1 MVFTNGTSSGR
12 AWGGDY
18 RISMTE
24 NLLQWH
30 TLAIL
35 LAGALAGGFVNGL
48 TGFGTGLTALPL
60 WLQALEPVLAAQL
73 VSAASIVGHVTAI
86 PSIWARVDWRRLAPL
101 LAGGLL
107 GVPIGSLLL
116 PHIPLAAFKF
126 AVGAVLI
133 GYSAFMLIAAG
144 RVQLRA
150 GGRGAE
156 GVVGLAAGILGGMAG
171 LSGALPTVWA
181 ALKGWPKEERRI
193 VFQAFNMTIL
203 SAMLLATV
211 VQGLASTRLLLA
223 LALSLPATLVGG
235 RLGAW
240 LYHRLDDRRFDRVV
254 LALLLASGLVLVW
267 SNR

>member
-1 MVFTNGTSSGR
+1 MG
-12 AWGGDY
+12 
-18 RISMTE
+18 E

-73 VSAASIVGHVTAI
+73 VSAASIVGHITAI
-86 PSIWARVDWRRLAPL
+86 PGIWARVDWRRLAPL

-107 GVPIGSLLL
+107 GVPIGSWLL
-116 PHIPLAAFKF
+116 PHIPLTAFKI
-126 AVGAVLI
+126 AVGTVLI
-133 GYSAFMLIAAG
+133 GYSVFMLIAAG
-144 RVQLRA
+144 RIQLRA
-150 GGRGAE
+150 GGRAAE
-156 GVVGLAAGILGGMAG
+156 AVVGLAAGVLGGMAS

-181 ALKGWPKEERRI
+181 TLKGWPKEERRI
-193 VFQAFNMTIL
+193 VFQAFNTTVL
-203 SAMLLATV
+203 SAMLVATIA
-211 VQGLASTRLLLA
+211 QGLVGTRLLLA
-223 LALSLPATLVGG
+223 LALSLPATLIGG

>member
-1 MVFTNGTSSGR
+1 M
-12 AWGGDY
+12 A
-18 RISMTE
+18 E

-107 GVPIGSLLL
+107 GVPIGSWLL
-116 PHIPLAAFKF
+116 PHIPLATFKI

-133 GYSAFMLIAAG
+133 GYSTFMLIAAG
-144 RVQLRA
+144 RVRLAA

-156 GVVGLAAGILGGMAG
+156 AGVGLAAGVLGGMAG

-193 VFQAFNMTIL
+193 AFQAFNMTIL
-203 SAMLLATV
+203 SAMLIATIA
-211 VQGLASTRLLLA
+211 QGLIGTRLLLA
-223 LALSLPATLVGG
+223 LALSLPATLIGG

-240 LYHRLDDRRFDRVV
+240 LYHRLDDRRFDRLV
-254 LALLLASGLVLVW
+254 LALLLLSGLVLVW

>member
-1 MVFTNGTSSGR
+1 MG
-12 AWGGDY
+12 
-18 RISMTE
+18 E

-60 WLQALEPVLAAQL
+60 WLQALEPALAAQL

-86 PSIWARVDWRRLAPL
+86 PGIWARVDWRRLAPL

-107 GVPIGSLLL
+107 GVPIGSWLL
-116 PHIPLAAFKF
+116 PHISLAAFKI

-133 GYSAFMLIAAG
+133 GYSTFMLIAAG
-144 RVQLRA
+144 RVRFEA

-156 GVVGLAAGILGGMAG
+156 AGVGLAAGILGGMAG

-193 VFQAFNMTIL
+193 AFQAFNMTIL
-203 SAMLLATV
+203 SAMLVATV
-211 VQGLASTRLLLA
+211 VQGLIGTRLLLA
-223 LALSLPATLVGG
+223 LALSLPATLIGG

-240 LYHRLDDRRFDRVV
+240 LYHRLDDRRFDRLV
-254 LALLLASGLVLVW
+254 LALLLLSGLVLVW

>member
-1 MVFTNGTSSGR
+1 MG
-12 AWGGDY
+12 
-18 RISMTE
+18 E

-86 PSIWARVDWRRLAPL
+86 PGIWARVDWRRLAPL

-107 GVPIGSLLL
+107 GVPVGSWLL
-116 PHIPLAAFKF
+116 PHIPLAAFKI

-144 RVQLRA
+144 RVRLEA
-150 GGRGAE
+150 GGRTAE
-156 GVVGLAAGILGGMAG
+156 AGVGLASGILGGMAG

-193 VFQAFNMTIL
+193 AFQAFNMTIL
-203 SAMLLATV
+203 SAMLAATV
-211 VQGLASTRLLLA
+211 VQGLIGTRLLLA
-223 LALSLPATLVGG
+223 LALSLPATLIGG
-235 RLGAW
+235 RIGAW
-240 LYHRLDDRRFDRVV
+240 LYHRLDDRRFDRLV
-254 LALLLASGLVLVW
+254 LALLLLSGLVLVW

>member
-1 MVFTNGTSSGR
+1 MG
-12 AWGGDY
+12 
-18 RISMTE
+18 E

-86 PSIWARVDWRRLAPL
+86 PGIWARVDWRRLAPL

-107 GVPIGSLLL
+107 GVPVGSWLL
-116 PHIPLAAFKF
+116 PHIPLAAFKI

-144 RVQLRA
+144 RVRLEA
-150 GGRGAE
+150 GGRTAE
-156 GVVGLAAGILGGMAG
+156 AGVGLASGILGGMAG

-193 VFQAFNMTIL
+193 AFQAFNMTIL
-203 SAMLLATV
+203 SAMLAATV
-211 VQGLASTRLLLA
+211 VQGLIGTRLLLA
-223 LALSLPATLVGG
+223 LALSLPATLIGG
-235 RLGAW
+235 RIGAW
-240 LYHRLDDRRFDRVV
+240 LYHRLDDRRFDRLV
-254 LALLLASGLVLVW
+254 LALLLLSGLVLVW
-267 SNR
+267 WNR